1 MKKNLLHSVAAL
13 ILLGTASFQ
22 ASAQTGLGAGVG
34 ASKGQSPYQ
43 GVSDNPNTIPAF
55 ITYEGEKA
63 YFRGIEAGYYL
74 WRPGDRRSGPSLSLL
89 ASGRMEGYHSSDSSY
104 LQGMDKRSWSLD
116 GGLGLSWRQGK
127 HHYSLK
133 ATTDL
138 LGKHE
143 GQEISAGYSYWM
155 PLTQRLSLTPTVHAS
170 WLSGNLL
177 DYYYGV
183 QDKEASLA
191 LGRTAYEAG
200 ADVQYSAGFNL
211 MWQPAERFSIL
222 VMARTRWLPDSVT
235 DSPLVDRDTISGVM
249 AAVIFRL

>member
-1 MKKNLLHSVAAL
+1 MKKILNSRLLVL
-13 ILLGTASFQ
+13 ILLASASFQ
-22 ASAQTGLGAGVG
+22 INAQTGLGVG

-55 ITYEGEKA
+55 ISYEGKKG
-63 YFRGIEAGYYL
+63 YFRGIEAGYYI
-74 WRPGDRRSGPSLSLL
+74 WQQGDRSNRLSLSLL
-89 ASGRMEGYHSSDSSY
+89 ASGRMEGYHSSDSRY
-104 LQGMDKRSWSLD
+104 LRGMDERTWSLD

-133 ATTDL
+133 AVTDL

-143 GQEISAGYSYWM
+143 GQEITAAYSYWI
-155 PLTQRLSLTPTVHAS
+155 PLTQRLSLMPTAQVN

-183 QDKEASLA
+183 QDKEVDLA
-191 LGRTAYEAG
+191 LGRTAYRAG
-200 ADVQYSAGFNL
+200 ADLQYSAGFNL
-211 MWQPAERFSIL
+211 MWQPAERFSVL
-222 VMARTRWLPDSVT
+222 LMARTRWLSDSAT